1 MNYFIRKKERSIKYL
16 SLSKLFQRSVGEI
29 LAEIQ
34 VWGSGLVFVFSKV
47 RSTARRAR
55 TPTEGA
61 RTAQI
66 PLENQQVF
74 IIHVI

>member
-34 VWGSGLVFVFSKV
+34 VWGSGLVFVWGGGGFKG
-47 RSTARRAR
+47 
-55 TPTEGA
+55 E
-61 RTAQI
+61 
-66 PLENQQVF
+66 
-74 IIHVI
+74 IHS